1 MTLLTNAL
9 TLTLTKK
16 SAIDP
21 RIWKGCQFKNTL
33 KSAKSAIVFFQ
44 SLSKLVYNEASW
56 MNETHLY
63 NGLVYD
69 V

>member
-1 MTLLTNAL
+1 MYISNHFISFGEI
-9 TLTLTKK
+9 K
-16 SAIDP
+16 DN
-21 RIWKGCQFKNTL
+21 C
-33 KSAKSAIVFFQ
+33 AKSAIVFFQ

-63 NGLVYD
+63 NGLVYG